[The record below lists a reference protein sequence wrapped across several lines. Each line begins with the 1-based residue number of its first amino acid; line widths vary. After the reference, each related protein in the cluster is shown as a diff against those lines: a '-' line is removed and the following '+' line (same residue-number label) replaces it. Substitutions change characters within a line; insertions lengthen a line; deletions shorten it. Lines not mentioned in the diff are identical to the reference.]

1 MLGGYP
7 TTSGGKVQE
16 LSGKVA
22 IITGGASGI
31 GFAMARRF
39 AAEGMKIM
47 LADVEEAALDAALGT
62 LRSAGADA
70 AGLLT
75 DVTQASQV
83 KALADGTLS
92 RFGAIHV
99 ACNNAGVFV
108 GGLLWEASEADY
120 RWALDVNLWGVI
132 HGIRYFVPPMIA
144 QDCECHIVNVASMA
158 ALTAM
163 PYAGIYHASKHA
175 VLGMSECLFHE
186 LSLHAP
192 QVKVSV
198 VCPEMVRTGIAESQ
212 RNRPA
217 ALSCPGDIPETESR
231 RLVEDSIRESAAEG
245 IDPALIADR
254 TLAAIREGRFY
265 VLGAGG
271 WWASARQRLDDIRT
285 GRNPVL
291 TPPV

>member
-1 MLGGYP
+1 M
-7 TTSGGKVQE
+7 QE

-31 GFAMARRF
+31 GFAIARRF

-47 LADVEEAALDAALGT
+47 LADVEERALDAALT
-62 LRSAGADA
+62 SLQDAGADA
-70 AGLLT
+70 AARVT
-75 DVTQASQV
+75 DVTQPAQV
-83 KALADGTLS
+83 EALADDTLS
-92 RFGAIHV
+92 RFGGIHV

-120 RWALDVNLWGVI
+120 RWAIDVNLWGVI
-132 HGIRYFVPPMIA
+132 HGIRYFVPRMIA
-144 QDCECHIVNVASMA
+144 QDCECHLVNVASMA

-163 PYAGIYHASKHA
+163 PYAGIYHATKHA
-175 VLGMSECLFHE
+175 VLGMSECLYHE

-192 QVKVSV
+192 RVKVSV
-198 VCPEMVRTGIAESQ
+198 ICPEMVRTGIAESQ

-217 ALSCPGDIPETESR
+217 TLSGAGDIPESASR
-231 RLVEDSIRESAAEG
+231 KLAEDSIRNSAAGG

-254 TLAAIREGRFY
+254 TLEAIREERFY

-271 WWASARQRLDDIRT
+271 WWASARQRLDDIRA